1 MALMVPLVQ
10 RYCTCTD
17 EFYNPSNLAL
27 HQRKFEEL
35 RVAGLTSFEALEKM
49 GIKRLCCREGL
60 FNPSIV
66 FLTSEN
72 VDRIRIDIKNY
83 KVDNKNTADI
93 LPKKTVPEIP
103 I

>member
-1 MALMVPLVQ
+1 MIPLVQ

-17 EFYNPSNLAL
+17 EFFNPTSLAL
-27 HQRKFEEL
+27 HQRQFEEL
-35 RVAGLTSFEALEKM
+35 RISGMSNFNALEKM
-49 GIKRLCCREGL
+49 GIKRICCREAL
-60 FNPSIV
+60 FNPPII

-72 VDRIRIDIKNY
+72 VDRVRIDIKNY

-93 LPKKTVPEIP
+93 LPKKEVPEIP

>member
-1 MALMVPLVQ
+1 MVPLVQ

-17 EFYNPSNLAL
+17 EFYNPSNLAV

-49 GIKRLCCREGL
+49 DIKRLCCREGL

>member
-17 EFYNPSNLAL
+17 EWYNPSNLAI
-27 HQRKFEEL
+27 HQRQFEEL
-35 RVAGLTSFEALEKM
+35 RLSGMSNFEALEKM
-49 GIKRLCCREGL
+49 GIKRLCCREAL
-60 FNPSIV
+60 FNPALI

-83 KVDNKNTADI
+83 KTDNKNTADI
-93 LPKKTVPEIP
+93 LPKKQVPDIP